1 MIRIRFLQNNF
12 VRDSKICA
20 HFKIRIVGESDL
32 KEGAAMENHEKNR
45 ISVEI
50 YGHTYKMVGTES
62 TGHMRLVASIVDDR
76 MREIKVQ
83 NPSLDSAK
91 LAVLTAVNSVHDYL
105 KLKEQIELLEEELKK
120 LKG

>member
-1 MIRIRFLQNNF
+1 
-12 VRDSKICA
+12 
-20 HFKIRIVGESDL
+20 
-32 KEGAAMENHEKNR
+32 MENHEKNR